1 MDIQTRKLHFIE
13 DFLRYANSSVLE
25 KFEQILR
32 QEREKELEKEIKPM
46 TLTQYEHRIYKAI
59 EDIKEGKVKSA
70 KSLKKEI
77 ASWK

>member
-13 DFLRYANSSVLE
+13 DFLRYANSSILE

-32 QEREKELEKEIKPM
+32 QEREKELSKEIKPM
-46 TLTQYEHRIYKAI
+46 TLTQYEHRIHKAI
-59 EDIKEGKVKSA
+59 EDMEEGKVKSV

-77 ASWK
+77 ATWK